1 MITVCI
7 VDDYFILLS
16 ALNVLLDSQ
25 EDIKVIGTAG
35 DSLTALKLIK
45 SKKPDVILLDISL
58 LEANEFALIPKFKK
72 LSPDSKILIMTIEG
86 NAVYLEKGLELGVSG
101 FLVKKAMDYDLI
113 YAIRTVA
120 RGEKYIYPSMVKR
133 YIGDKQIKSKVGK
146 DKPNSVSN
154 DEFLWNS
161 LSSREQEV
169 MIDIA
174 HGFTNKEIAEK
185 HFLSEKTVETYRLR
199 GMEKLGFKKKSQL
212 VNFII
217 IKLKIL
223 KK

>member
-7 VDDYFILLS
+7 VDDHFILLS
-16 ALNVLLDSQ
+16 ALKALLDSQ
-25 EDIKVIGTAG
+25 EDIRVIGTAG
-35 DSLTALKLIK
+35 DSLAALELVK
-45 SKKPDVILLDISL
+45 SKAPDVILLDISF
-58 LEANEFALIPKFKK
+58 LEINGFFLISKFKK
-72 LSPDSKILIMTIEG
+72 LSSESKILIMMIDG
-86 NAVYLEKGLELGVSG
+86 NALYIQKGFDLGVSG

-120 RGEKYIYPSMVKR
+120 RGEKYIYPSMVKS
-133 YIGDKQIKSKVGK
+133 YINDKQPKIKK
-146 DKPNSVSN
+146 DKLNEE
-154 DEFLWNS
+154 EFLWNS

-169 MIDIA
+169 ITDIA
-174 HGFTNKEIAEK
+174 HGFTNKEIAER

-199 GMEKLGFKKKSQL
+199 GMEKLGFKKKSEL
-212 VNFII
+212 VDFII

>member
-7 VDDYFILLS
+7 VDDHSILLS

-35 DSLTALKLIK
+35 DSLAALELIK

-58 LEANEFALIPKFKK
+58 LEANGFALISKFKK
-72 LSPDSKILIMTIEG
+72 LSPYSKILIMTING
-86 NAVYLEKGLELGVSG
+86 DGIYMEKVFELGVSG

-133 YIGDKQIKSKVGK
+133 YIGDKQIKSKVVKNKLNG
-146 DKPNSVSN
+146 VSN

-169 MIDIA
+169 IIDIA
-174 HGFTNKEIAEK
+174 HGYTNKEIAEK

-199 GMEKLGFKKKSQL
+199 GMEKLGFKKKSEL
-212 VNFII
+212 VNLII

-223 KK
+223 K

>member
-35 DSLTALKLIK
+35 DSLTAHKLIK

-72 LSPDSKILIMTIEG
+72 LSPDSKILIMTING
-86 NAVYLEKGLELGVSG
+86 DGRCLQKGFELGVSG

-120 RGEKYIYPSMVKR
+120 RGEKYIYPSMVEGYMMSNNQSEIRDGKL
-133 YIGDKQIKSKVGK
+133 SKE
-146 DKPNSVSN
+146 
-154 DEFLWNS
+154 EFLWNR
-161 LSSREQEV
+161 LSNREQEV
-169 MIDIA
+169 IIDIA
-174 HGFTNKEIAEK
+174 HGFKNKEIAK
-185 HFLSEKTVETYRLR
+185 KRFLSEKTVETYRLR
-199 GMEKLGFKKKSQL
+199 GMGKLGLKKKSDL
-212 VNFII
+212 VNFVIL
-217 IKLKIL
+217 KLKIL
-223 KK
+223 KQ